1 MNPWLGQRGMRLCMG
16 RCVLLSLLLPWLMGG
31 SVLAKPEPQL
41 SARQTI
47 LEANRHLIADGWRPA
62 PEKKPTPEE
71 RRWASVALKSLSACS
86 GTGVGFCRFDYRRD
100 LQRLSV
106 VTVPSEPG
114 RPSVGRVERWW

>member
-1 MNPWLGQRGMRLCMG
+1 MSLSMA
-16 RCVLLSLLLPWLMGG
+16 RCVVLSLLLPWLVGG
-31 SVLAKPEPQL
+31 SGLARPEPQL

-62 PEKKPTPEE
+62 PFLRRWLFF
-71 RRWASVALKSLSACS
+71 RRWASVALESLSACS

>member
-1 MNPWLGQRGMRLCMG
+1 MSLSMA
-16 RCVLLSLLLPWLMGG
+16 RCVVLSLLLPWLVGG
-31 SVLAKPEPQL
+31 SAFARPEPQP
-41 SARQTI
+41 SARPTTLAAQP
-47 LEANRHLIADGWRPA
+47 HLLAVGWRPA

-71 RRWASVALKSLSACS
+71 RRWASVALKGLSACS